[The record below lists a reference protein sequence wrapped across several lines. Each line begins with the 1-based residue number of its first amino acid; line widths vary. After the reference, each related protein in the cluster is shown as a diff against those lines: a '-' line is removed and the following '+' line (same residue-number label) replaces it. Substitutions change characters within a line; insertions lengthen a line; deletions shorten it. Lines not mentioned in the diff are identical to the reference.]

1 LLSAPPKKKGI
12 KEKGAGTFCPGPDLA
27 ARETLAR

>member
-1 LLSAPPKKKGI
+1 LVERADI
-12 KEKGAGTFCPGPDLA
+12 KEKGAETVCPGPDLA